1 MAGTT
6 TYYQLE
12 TYESADVPDLRDQYN
27 SSMSKIDTALNS
39 IAGTASSAASGVA
52 DAVTNATTALNAA
65 AAAQSSAADAAAAA
79 AEAVATANAASA
91 QISQA
96 STDAEAALTAAT
108 NAQLDITTFKQTFPA
123 DYPRTD
129 LGTSSLHAYFRCI
142 RGVACLLV
150 NGSADYTGAWTA
162 TTIGTIPSGYRF
174 NDLVI
179 TNANMDGTRSSGVP
193 RIVIDGAT
201 GVITTD
207 GGGVALGSGKTIEA
221 FMTWPVP

>member
-27 SSMSKIDTALNS
+27 SSMNKIDSALNT

-96 STDAEAALTAAT
+96 STDAEAALSAAT

-129 LGTSSLHAYFRCI
+129 LGSSTIHAYFRCI
-142 RGVACLLV
+142 RGIATLLV
-150 NGSADYTGAWTA
+150 TGTADYTGAWTS
-162 TTIGTIPSGYRF
+162 TSVGTIPSGYRYPEQII
-174 NDLVI
+174 V
-179 TNANMDGTRSSGVP
+179 NMNMEGTRSTGLP
-193 RIVIDGAT
+193 RLVVNGTTGA
-201 GVITTD
+201 ITTD
-207 GGGVALGSGKTIEA
+207 GGGVAIGSGKTIEA

>member
-27 SSMSKIDTALNS
+27 SSMSKIDTALNT

-96 STDAEAALTAAT
+96 STDAAAALSAAT
-108 NAQLDITTFKQTFPA
+108 NAQVDITTFKQTFPA

-129 LGTSSLHAYFRCI
+129 LGTSSLHAYFKCI
-142 RGVACLLV
+142 RGVASLII
-150 NGSADYTGAWTA
+150 NGTADYTGAWTS
-162 TTIGTIPSGYRF
+162 TTIGTIPAGYRPG
-174 NDLVI
+174 DLVI
-179 TNANMDGTRSSGVP
+179 TSANMDGARSSGVP
-193 RIVIDGAT
+193 RIVIDGGT
-201 GVITTD
+201 GVIATD

-221 FMTWPVP
+221 FLVWPVP